1 MNMFAVRLG
10 LVMAAAT
17 ALAACQTTPQ
27 YAPSD
32 GPRPTAEP
40 RAPQPA
46 YPTRPSEATPPGQVD
61 PDAAPPPATT
71 PRVES
76 RPLDS
81 LPPAQSR
88 ADAAPPPR
96 RAPPQPVMREF
107 VTGRVVDAEGPPRTH
122 TVAKGDTLYSIA
134 RKMEMTPKELA
145 AINGLDDPSKIRPG
159 QRLKGKGSRA
169 KAYTVTS
176 GDTLF
181 AIAQRFSVAAP
192 AVAEANDIEMS
203 STLRVGQKLVLPAGY
218 KDKGPI
224 RRAVTPPPEPEPE
237 PPPSRPV
244 VAPPIRETAPSP
256 ARPPVETRPPPPAE
270 TRPPP
275 RDTRPA
281 TPPRTTPPV
290 TTPPT
295 VAPLPSAP
303 QPYNPLPQRPA
314 TTPPA
319 ARPAPTTPARPPAT
333 APARPIVPAGS
344 FPNDSEIGQ
353 LGRGRFVWPLRGDV
367 ISDFGPKST
376 GQRNDGVN
384 IRAGAGAVVRSA
396 AAGEVVYAGD
406 QVPGF
411 GNLVLVK
418 HADGWVTAYA
428 HLSKISVQ
436 MRQNVSQNAEI
447 GQAGMSGGV
456 SEPQLHFEVRYAPTP
471 QDRARPVNPRLVL
484 P

>member
-1 MNMFAVRLG
+1 
-10 LVMAAAT
+10 
-17 ALAACQTTPQ
+17 
-27 YAPSD
+27 
-32 GPRPTAEP
+32 AEP

-46 YPTRPSEATPPGQVD
+46 YPTRPGQATAPGQAD
-61 PDAAPPPATT
+61 PDAAPPPAST

-76 RPLDS
+76 RPLDAV
-81 LPPAQSR
+81 PPARPR
-88 ADAAPPPR
+88 AEAPPPAR
-96 RAPPQPVMREF
+96 RPPPQPVMREF

-134 RKMEMTPKELA
+134 RKMDMTAKELA
-145 AINGLDDPSKIRPG
+145 AINDIDDPSRIRPG
-159 QRLKGKGSRA
+159 QRLKGKGTRA
-169 KAYTVTS
+169 KAYSVVS
-176 GDTLF
+176 GDTLY

-192 AVAEANDIEMS
+192 AIAEANDIEMS
-203 STLRVGQKLVLPAGY
+203 STLRVGQKLILPAGY

-224 RRAVTPPPEPEPE
+224 RRAVAPPPEPEPA
-237 PPPSRPV
+237 PPPRPAYTPPREP
-244 VAPPIRETAPSP
+244 APPP

-275 RDTRPA
+275 AETRPPPRETRPA
-281 TPPRTTPPV
+281 APPV
-290 TTPPT
+290 TP
-295 VAPLPSAP
+295 
-303 QPYNPLPQRPA
+303 
-314 TTPPA
+314 PPA
-319 ARPAPTTPARPPAT
+319 AKPAPTTPSRPA
-333 APARPIVPAGS
+333 IVPSGS
-344 FPNDSEIGQ
+344 FPNDQELQI
-353 LGRGRFVWPLRGDV
+353 LARGRFVWPLRGDL
-367 ISDFGPKST
+367 ISEFGPKST

-384 IRAGAGAVVRSA
+384 IRASGGAVVRAA
-396 AAGEVVYAGD
+396 AAGEIVYAGD

-436 MRQNVSQNAEI
+436 MRQNVAQGAEI

>member
-1 MNMFAVRLG
+1 MTMFGMRLIP
-10 LVMAAAT
+10 VIAAAGL
-17 ALAACQTTPQ
+17 LAACQTTPQ
-27 YAPSD
+27 YAPSE

-46 YPTRPSEATPPGQVD
+46 YPTRPSEATPPGQAD
-61 PDAAPPPATT
+61 PDAAPPPVAT

-81 LPPAQSR
+81 LPPAQPR
-88 ADAAPPPR
+88 ADAPPPSR
-96 RAPPQPVMREF
+96 RPPPQPVMREF

-145 AINGLDDPSKIRPG
+145 AINDLDDPSKIRPG
-159 QRLKGKGSRA
+159 QRLKGKGTRA
-169 KAYTVTS
+169 KAYTVAS
-176 GDTLF
+176 GDTLY

-192 AVAEANDIEMS
+192 AIAEANDIEMS

-224 RRAVTPPPEPEPE
+224 RRAVTPPPEPEPAPPPQRPVYTPPPQRE
-237 PPPSRPV
+237 PPP
-244 VAPPIRETAPSP
+244 
-256 ARPPVETRPPPPAE
+256 PPVETRPPPRE
-270 TRPPP
+270 TRPLPRTAPP
-275 RDTRPA
+275 VA
-281 TPPRTTPPV
+281 TPPAAGPQ
-290 TTPPT
+290 
-295 VAPLPSAP
+295 PSSP

-314 TTPPA
+314 TQPPA
-319 ARPAPTTPARPPAT
+319 SRPAPTTPSRPPAT

-344 FPNDSEIGQ
+344 FPTDSEIGQ
-353 LGRGRFVWPLRGDV
+353 LARGRFVWPLRGDL
-367 ISDFGPKST
+367 ISEFGPKST
-376 GQRNDGVN
+376 GQRNDGIN
-384 IRAGAGAVVRSA
+384 IRAGAGAVVRAA
-396 AAGEVVYAGD
+396 AAGEIVYAGD

-428 HLSKISVQ
+428 HLAKISVQ
-436 MRQNVSQNAEI
+436 MRQNVAQGAEI

-471 QDRARPVNPRLVL
+471 QDRARPVNPRLAL